1 MIEDIASM
9 DADLITEQGREKQVL
24 NSIRSVRQ
32 TLWKR
37 GQRDDKMSSDI
48 AMELKDLQTTI
59 KEANNAI
66 PGK

>member
-37 GQRDDKMSSDI
+37 GQRDDKMRAVM

>member
-37 GQRDDKMSSDI
+37 GQRDDKMRVVM

-66 PGK
+66 QGK

>member
-37 GQRDDKMSSDI
+37 GQRDDKMRAVM

-66 PGK
+66 QGK

>member
-37 GQRDDKMSSDI
+37 GQRDDRMRAVM

-66 PGK
+66 QGK

>member
-1 MIEDIASM
+1 MLEDIASM

-24 NSIRSVRQ
+24 NSIRSVRR

-37 GQRDDKMSSDI
+37 GQRDDKMKVVM
-48 AMELKDLQTTI
+48 AMELEDLKTTI

-66 PGK
+66 QGK

>member
-37 GQRDDKMSSDI
+37 GQRDDKMRAVM

-59 KEANNAI
+59 KEANNVI
-66 PGK
+66 QGK